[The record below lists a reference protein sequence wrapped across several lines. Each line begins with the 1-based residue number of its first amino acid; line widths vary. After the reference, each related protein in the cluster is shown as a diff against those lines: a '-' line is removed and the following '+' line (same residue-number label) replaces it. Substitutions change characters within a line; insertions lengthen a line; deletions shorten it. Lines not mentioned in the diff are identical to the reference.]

1 MRKTLIAVVL
11 ALTMGGMLFPA
22 GALAKRVFIFGSLT
36 IAKCT
41 DVACT
46 NTTGLTTEFNGVVFL
61 ANPGLEKTIALQV
74 PPFAFPVFVNTDTV
88 SPGGGDLDTTLA
100 LVNVSGGSQTIKLI
114 LRDSNGTLITLTQ
127 DIFTVDAD
135 HTLNLSLSSLL
146 P

>member
-1 MRKTLIAVVL
+1 M
-11 ALTMGGMLFPA
+11 
-22 GALAKRVFIFGSLT
+22 
-36 IAKCT
+36 
-41 DVACT
+41 
-46 NTTGLTTEFNGVVFL
+46 
-61 ANPGLEKTIALQV
+61 QV